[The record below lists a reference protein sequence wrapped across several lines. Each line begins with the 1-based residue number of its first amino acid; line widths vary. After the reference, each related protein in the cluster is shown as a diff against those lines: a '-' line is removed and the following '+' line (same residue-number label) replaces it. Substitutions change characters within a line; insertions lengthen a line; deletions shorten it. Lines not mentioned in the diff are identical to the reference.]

1 MKTLFTILTLTLLFC
16 KNVTGQSNILYART
30 AEKSDLKTVKTK
42 AKSVEKND
50 IRTNKIMARLIICSG
65 LSEKNVP
72 LDDLKEIYVKE
83 GEKVTLYVK
92 WFNLEKKNYVTS
104 MDLLDINGN
113 YLAQSNKYKFK
124 TKRSTHNTWNKRK
137 FRKVIVPEGIVK
149 IRINLD
155 EEIILE
161 REIEIKYKSE

>member
-1 MKTLFTILTLTLLFC
+1 MRTKILLLIFTSILFFC
-16 KNVTGQSNILYART
+16 KTTYGQT
-30 AEKSDLKTVKTK
+30 SDK
-42 AKSVEKND
+42 
-50 IRTNKIMARLIICSG
+50 KINARLIVCSG
-65 LSEKNVP
+65 LTEKNVP

-92 WFNLEKKNYVTS
+92 WFNLKKKNYATS
-104 MDLLDINGN
+104 MDFLDVDGN
-113 YLAQSNKYKFK
+113 YLTQSSEYKFK
-124 TKRSTHNTWNKRK
+124 PRKKSHNTWNNRK

>member
-1 MKTLFTILTLTLLFC
+1 MKTKILFLLFTSILFSC
-16 KNVTGQSNILYART
+16 KTTYGQTDGKNI
-30 AEKSDLKTVKTK
+30 K
-42 AKSVEKND
+42 
-50 IRTNKIMARLIICSG
+50 ARLIVCSG

-104 MDLLDINGN
+104 MDFLDINGN
-113 YLAQSNKYKFK
+113 YLAQSSEYKFK
-124 TKRSTHNTWNKRK
+124 PKKKTHNTWNKRK
-137 FRKVIVPEGIVK
+137 FRKVIVPEGVMK

-161 REIEIKYKSE
+161 RDIDIKYKSE

>member
-1 MKTLFTILTLTLLFC
+1 MKTKILFLLFTSILFSC
-16 KNVTGQSNILYART
+16 KTTYGQTSRKNI
-30 AEKSDLKTVKTK
+30 K
-42 AKSVEKND
+42 
-50 IRTNKIMARLIICSG
+50 ARLIVCSG

-92 WFNLEKKNYVTS
+92 WFNLKKKSYVTS
-104 MDLLDINGN
+104 MDFLDTDGN
-113 YLAQSNKYKFK
+113 YLAQSSEYKFK
-124 TKRSTHNTWNKRK
+124 PKKKSHNTWNKRK
-137 FRKVIVPEGIVK
+137 FRKVIVPEGVMK

>member
-1 MKTLFTILTLTLLFC
+1 MKTKILFLLFTSILLSC
-16 KNVTGQSNILYART
+16 KTTYGQTGA
-30 AEKSDLKTVKTK
+30 KDVK
-42 AKSVEKND
+42 
-50 IRTNKIMARLIICSG
+50 ARLIVCSG

-92 WFNLEKKNYVTS
+92 WFNLEKKSYVTS
-104 MDLLDINGN
+104 MDFLDTNGN
-113 YLAQSNKYKFK
+113 YLAQSSEYKFK
-124 TKRSTHNTWNKRK
+124 PKKKTHNTWNKRK
-137 FRKVIVPEGIVK
+137 FRKVIVPEGVVK

-161 REIEIKYKSE
+161 RDIEIKYKSK

>member
-1 MKTLFTILTLTLLFC
+1 MKTKILFFLLTSILFSYKTTYGQTGG
-16 KNVTGQSNILYART
+16 KNI
-30 AEKSDLKTVKTK
+30 K
-42 AKSVEKND
+42 
-50 IRTNKIMARLIICSG
+50 ARLIVCSK

-92 WFNLEKKNYVTS
+92 WFNLEKKSYVTS
-104 MDLLDINGN
+104 MDFLDTNGN
-113 YLAQSNKYKFK
+113 YLTQSSEYKFK
-124 TKRSTHNTWNKRK
+124 SKKKTHNTWNKRK
-137 FRKVIVPEGIVK
+137 FRKVIVPEGVVK

-161 REIEIKYKSE
+161 RNIEIKYKSE